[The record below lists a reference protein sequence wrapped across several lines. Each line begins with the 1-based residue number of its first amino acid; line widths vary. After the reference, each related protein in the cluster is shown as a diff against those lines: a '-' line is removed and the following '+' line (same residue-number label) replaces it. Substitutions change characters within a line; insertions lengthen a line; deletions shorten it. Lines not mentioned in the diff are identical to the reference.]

1 MSTHTVDSPVTAT
14 MFTRKM
20 GEAMRQQSVC
30 IEIPV
35 TIQGSRNSPADTNNP
50 QGTKTFVEESRTMI
64 VFPMGAVVRFSEPV
78 SEGQVLILKN
88 LRMNR
93 EVACRVV
100 CSKTSANVKGFVEV
114 EFVQPAVGFWGI
126 SFPTPNSNAQSS
138 ADAQA
143 SRPGAS
149 GSASMQSGSFRV
161 PTMPP
166 RKPAVTSNPAPQAI
180 APPPVVKPD
189 ATPIPSPAGDNH
201 LNNAIAAANSAPV
214 EHDRKPESIPSV
226 SVSVDSI
233 PKANV
238 QIHQDHIPAP
248 SITIPLA
255 TADSI
260 EQIDRNGAVDLAGL
274 IVGDSP
280 ADEGHGTME
289 SGKGPTL
296 DLDSHAATPA
306 ITSIVMS
313 DTHKSSSTLSRRID
327 APAIQH
333 SALLSKDISFGV
345 QLSPAPSR
353 RTGLLV
359 GVAAL
364 IVVSIAG
371 AGAYW
376 WYYMRGAATH
386 AAATSDATQTNS
398 TQPAVNPTVTPA
410 VSAPISNPVATSN
423 TQTVPPAQPVSAKKT
438 GANSEKASRAVANTR
453 DAKQLP
459 VEEDIPATP
468 ARRPNIITSK
478 MAAPKTPSG
487 NSANANNLI
496 APDLTTPNSRPTA
509 TSPILT
515 GMSSLPAPPPAPVA
529 VKPTPAPVAPEIKQP
544 RLLSSV
550 SAIYP
555 KMAAIRGDYGVV
567 SVDALVSETGRV
579 TSAKAQSGPMTL
591 RESAVD
597 AVLQQRYSPAT
608 INGKPT
614 ATHVTVNV
622 EFKKKQ

>member
-1 MSTHTVDSPVTAT
+1 
-14 MFTRKM
+14 
-20 GEAMRQQSVC
+20 
-30 IEIPV
+30 
-35 TIQGSRNSPADTNNP
+35 
-50 QGTKTFVEESRTMI
+50 MI

-126 SFPTPNSNAQSS
+126 SFPTPNSNAQPS

-143 SRPGAS
+143 SRPGPS
-149 GSASMQSGSFRV
+149 GAASMQSGTFRV

-166 RKPAVTSNPAPQAI
+166 RKPAVTPSPAAQAI
-180 APPPVVKPD
+180 VPPPVVKPD
-189 ATPIPSPAGDNH
+189 ATPIPSPANDIH
-201 LNNAIAAANSAPV
+201 LNNAIAAANFVPV
-214 EHDRKPESIPSV
+214 EHDRKPEPIPSV
-226 SVSVDSI
+226 SVPVDSI
-233 PKANV
+233 PKADV
-238 QIHQDHIPAP
+238 QVHKDHIPAP

-280 ADEGHGTME
+280 ADEVHGTME
-289 SGKGPTL
+289 SGSGPTL
-296 DLDSHAATPA
+296 DLDSPPATPA

-386 AAATSDATQTNS
+386 AAATSDAPQTDS
-398 TQPAVNPTVTPA
+398 TQPAANPAVTPA
-410 VSAPISNPVATSN
+410 ASVPINNPVATSN
-423 TQTVPPAQPVSAKKT
+423 TQTVPPTQPASAKKT

-496 APDLTTPNSRPTA
+496 APDLTTPNSRPNS
-509 TSPILT
+509 TSPIIT
-515 GMSSLPAPPPAPVA
+515 GMSSLPAPPPAPAA
-529 VKPTPAPVAPEIKQP
+529 VQPTPAPVTPEIKQP

-567 SVDALVSETGRV
+567 TVDALVGETGRV
-579 TSAKAQSGPMTL
+579 TSAKAQSGPVTL

>member
-166 RKPAVTSNPAPQAI
+166 RKPAVTPNPAPQAI

-189 ATPIPSPAGDNH
+189 ATPIPSLANDNH
-201 LNNAIAAANSAPV
+201 LNNAIAAANHAPV

-226 SVSVDSI
+226 SMSVDSI
-233 PKANV
+233 PKADV
-238 QIHQDHIPAP
+238 QAHKDHIPAP
-248 SITIPLA
+248 HITIPLA

-260 EQIDRNGAVDLAGL
+260 EQVGRNGAVDLAGL
-274 IVGDSP
+274 IVGDSQ
-280 ADEGHGTME
+280 ADEDHGTTE
-289 SGKGPTL
+289 SGKNPAL

-306 ITSIVMS
+306 ITSIVMP
-313 DTHKSSSTLSRRID
+313 DTHKSSSTLSHRID
-327 APAIQH
+327 APAMQH

-345 QLSPAPSR
+345 QISPAPSR

-359 GVAAL
+359 GVSAL

-386 AAATSDATQTNS
+386 AAATSDAAQTNS
-398 TQPAVNPTVTPA
+398 TQPAANPAVTPA
-410 VSAPISNPVATSN
+410 VSAPINNPVVNSN

-438 GANSEKASRAVANTR
+438 GANSEKTSRAVANAR

-468 ARRPNIITSK
+468 ARRPNIISSK
-478 MAAPKTPSG
+478 MPAPKTPSG

-496 APDLTTPNSRPTA
+496 APDLTTPNSRPTS

-529 VKPTPAPVAPEIKQP
+529 VKPTPAPAAPEIKQP
-544 RLLSSV
+544 RLLSTV
-550 SAIYP
+550 TAIYP

-579 TSAKAQSGPMTL
+579 TSAKAQSGPVTL